1 MSPGR
6 VRHPAVP
13 GFALVAAA
21 VVALAAGGP
30 AAAQP
35 GASPP
40 GAAPCTVAG
49 PQEAVRRVAAEGLEL
64 AWRARTQPIPLHR
77 MVELDIV
84 LCGPAVQQLQV
95 DADMPAHRHGMN
107 YRATV
112 EALGEGRYRAR
123 GLLFHMAGRW
133 RLLFDVDRDG
143 RRLRLADEIV
153 LR

>member
-1 MSPGR
+1 MKPGR
-6 VRHPAVP
+6 VRHGAAP
-13 GFALVAAA
+13 GPLFVAATLA
-21 VVALAAGGP
+21 ASALAGP
-30 AAAQP
+30 ASAQP
-35 GASPP
+35 GAPP
-40 GAAPCTVAG
+40 TAAAPCTVPG

-77 MVELDIV
+77 MIELDIV

-112 EALGEGRYRAR
+112 EALGDGRYRAR